1 MKNMK
6 RLLPVFLIGF
16 SLALLFQGCS
26 GGNFES
32 QILPYEDRNGNLF
45 SEEVFPETALEAQN
59 GDSGAVSGSNSGLDS
74 GLASS
79 YGPSS
84 DSGSGSDS
92 SSGSSS
98 DPKACSASKLQDIVA
113 PATSSNAFVRVDC
126 KLNLKSSDVITKR
139 LIYEGAGASNL
150 TLNCN
155 NAKLLGNNGVND
167 GKDMITVTSIQDGS
181 TYSRPENIKISNC
194 IVEGSIRVMGLGQ
207 NGEAESV
214 LLSSRSSGHTA
225 RAQQAAP
232 RNIEFN
238 NLAIY
243 SKNRVPLYFSPGVT
257 YSKILNSSFKG
268 TSGSVVVYLDAESA
282 YNTIK
287 NNEFNV
293 TTKSR
298 EVIAIDGSANNLI
311 INNKLTELGNGGIFL
326 YRNCGEG
333 GTIRHQTPSYNVIS
347 NNNFYYNK
355 YDGKLPSIWL
365 SSRDGARNYCE
376 HDKGYTFGSS
386 ESNLDHAS
394 SNIISNNKVQ
404 KLSPSK
410 MIRLG
415 GSATKNVISGNKQ
428 VE

>member
-1 MKNMK
+1 MK

-16 SLALLFQGCS
+16 SLALLFQSCS
-26 GGNFES
+26 SGDFES
-32 QILPYEDRNGNLF
+32 QISPYEDQNGNLF
-45 SEEVFPETALEAQN
+45 SEEVIPETGLEAQN
-59 GDSGAVSGSNSGLDS
+59 GDSGAVSGSNSGLHS
-74 GLASS
+74 GLVSS
-79 YGPSS
+79 YGSS
-84 DSGSGSDS
+84 FGLGSGSDS

-98 DPKACSASKLQDIVA
+98 DPKACSASKLQDILA

-126 KLNLKSSDVITKR
+126 NLTLKSSDVITKR
-139 LIYEGAGASNL
+139 LVYEGAGASNL

-155 NAKLLGNNGVND
+155 NAKLKGNDGVGD
-167 GKDMITVTSIQDGS
+167 GKDMITVKSIQDGS
-181 TYSRPENIKISNC
+181 AYSRPENIKISNC
-194 IVEGSIRVMGLGQ
+194 IVEGSVRVMGLGQ

-214 LLSSRSSGHTA
+214 LLSSLSSDHTA

-238 NLAIY
+238 NLTIN
-243 SKNRVPLYFSPGVT
+243 SKNRIPLYLSPGVT
-257 YSKILNSSFKG
+257 YSKILNSMFKG
-268 TSGSVVVYLDAESA
+268 TSGSVVIYLDAESA
-282 YNTIK
+282 FNIIK

-298 EVIAIDGSANNLI
+298 EVIAIDGSANNQI
-311 INNKLTELGNGGIFL
+311 INNRLFGLNNGGIFL

-347 NNNFYYNK
+347 NNYFYYHK

-365 SSRDGARNYCE
+365 SSRDGAKNYCE
-376 HDKGYTFGSS
+376 LDRGYTFGSS
-386 ESNLDHAS
+386 ESNQDHAS
-394 SNIISNNKVQ
+394 SNIISNNKIQ
-404 KLSPSK
+404 KFSPSK

-415 GSATKNVISGNKQ
+415 GSATNNVITGNKQ

>member
-16 SLALLFQGCS
+16 SLALILQSCGS
-26 GGNFES
+26 GDFET

-45 SEEVFPETALEAQN
+45 SEEVFPEAGLEAQN

-74 GLASS
+74 GLDSS
-79 YGPSS
+79 FGLSFGL
-84 DSGSGSDS
+84 GSGSDS
-92 SSGSSS
+92 SSSS
-98 DPKACSASKLQDIVA
+98 DPKACSASKLQDILA
-113 PATSSNAFVRVDC
+113 PATSSDALVRVDC
-126 KLNLKSSDVITKR
+126 NLNLKSSDVITKR
-139 LIYEGAGASNL
+139 LVYEGAGTSNL

-155 NAKLLGNNGVND
+155 NAKLKGNDGVND
-167 GKDMITVTSIQDGS
+167 GKDMITIKSIQDGS
-181 TYSRPENIKISNC
+181 TYSRPENIKILNC
-194 IVEGSIRVMGLGQ
+194 SVEGSMRVIGIGQ

-214 LLSSRSSGHTA
+214 LLSSLSSDHTA
-225 RAQQAAP
+225 RVQQAAP

-238 NLAIY
+238 NLAIH
-243 SKNRVPLYFSPGVT
+243 SKNRIPLYFSPGVT
-257 YSKILNSSFKG
+257 YSKILNSMFKG
-268 TSGSVVVYLDAESA
+268 TSGSVVIYLDAESA

-298 EVIAIDGSANNLI
+298 EVIAIDGSANNQI
-311 INNKLTELGNGGIFL
+311 INNRLFELNHGGIFL

-347 NNNFYYNK
+347 NNYFYYNK
-355 YDGKLPSIWL
+355 YDGKLPAIWL
-365 SSRDGARNYCE
+365 SSRDGAKNYCE
-376 HDKGYTFGSS
+376 LDRGYSFGSS
-386 ESNLDHAS
+386 ESNQDHAS
-394 SNIISNNKVQ
+394 SNIISNNKIQ

-415 GSATKNVISGNKQ
+415 GSATNNVITGNKQ